1 MPRKTTEKE
10 EKDTAKKVA
19 KSASSKKST
28 KVAIKKTASPKKA
41 KIGNT
46 AKKKVE
52 NNSQK
57 EPKAKTTKTK
67 KAVSIENP
75 TKDAEFLVKLFKI
88 ITTPKET
95 TKKTTTKEKTVAT
108 EKTAKP
114 SAKKTTTPKKETTK
128 KSSTTKKTTA
138 KKTTTTRKKKKVE
151 DVSVSSILEYYDLP
165 YRYNETVVKLLAQTP
180 NILFVYWD
188 ISDDDRQ
195 RFVQNY
201 GDDFFQNTKP
211 VLIVHNRTKGYAF
224 EVEINDFANSWYLDI
239 NDAKSKYTIQLG
251 RKFREKPEMVNIM
264 ASTGTESVVLHNDY
278 VPIITSN
285 ILEVPNDHILF
296 ENLQSKVLYRNV
308 KTGTDSYVEIDN
320 LEFSKR
326 MGKIY
331 SIYDVYKEIYKNEI
345 DSETL
350 SDLLNPSSM
359 SSSKMSS
366 NVFI

>member
-10 EKDTAKKVA
+10 EKGTTKKVS

-28 KVAIKKTASPKKA
+28 KVATKKTASSKKA
-41 KIGNT
+41 KTGNT

-114 SAKKTTTPKKETTK
+114 SAKKTTKKETAK
-128 KSSTTKKTTA
+128 KSSTT

-195 RFVQNY
+195 KFVQNY
-201 GDDFFQNTKP
+201 GEDFFQNTKP

-224 EVEINDFANSWYLDI
+224 EVEINDFANSWYLHVEDTKCDYQI
-239 NDAKSKYTIQLG
+239 ELG
-251 RKFREKPEMVNIM
+251 RRPRNAYVNIPHDYLYI
-264 ASTGTESVVLHNDY
+264 SSSNDLES
-278 VPIITSN
+278 
-285 ILEVPNDHILF
+285 PNDHILL
-296 ENLQSKVLYRNV
+296 NNHVLFQNV
-308 KTGTDSYVEIDN
+308 KTGQTHDRYMNAFLSAD
-320 LEFSKR
+320 
-326 MGKIY
+326 GKLFTIY
-331 SIYDVYKEIYKNEI
+331 ELYQRIYGKELITFA
-345 DSETL
+345 DRLDL
-350 SDLLNPSSM
+350 SNPSSGNP
-359 SSSKMSS
+359 SST
-366 NVFI
+366 FR

>member
-10 EKDTAKKVA
+10 EKDTTKKVS

-28 KVAIKKTASPKKA
+28 KVATKKTASSKKA
-41 KIGNT
+41 KTGNT

-114 SAKKTTTPKKETTK
+114 SAKKTTKKETAK
-128 KSSTTKKTTA
+128 KSSTT

-195 RFVQNY
+195 KFVQNY
-201 GDDFFQNTKP
+201 GEDFFQNTKP

-224 EVEINDFANSWYLDI
+224 EVEINDFANS
-239 NDAKSKYTIQLG
+239 
-251 RKFREKPEMVNIM
+251 
-264 ASTGTESVVLHNDY
+264 
-278 VPIITSN
+278 
-285 ILEVPNDHILF
+285 
-296 ENLQSKVLYRNV
+296 
-308 KTGTDSYVEIDN
+308 
-320 LEFSKR
+320 
-326 MGKIY
+326 
-331 SIYDVYKEIYKNEI
+331 
-345 DSETL
+345 
-350 SDLLNPSSM
+350 
-359 SSSKMSS
+359 
-366 NVFI
+366 

>member
-10 EKDTAKKVA
+10 EKGTTKKVS

-28 KVAIKKTASPKKA
+28 KVATKKTASSKKA
-41 KIGNT
+41 KTGNT

-114 SAKKTTTPKKETTK
+114 SAKKTTKKETAK
-128 KSSTTKKTTA
+128 KSSTT

-195 RFVQNY
+195 KFVQNY
-201 GDDFFQNTKP
+201 GEDFFQNTKP

-224 EVEINDFANSWYLDI
+224 EVEINDFANSWYLHVEDTKCDYQI
-239 NDAKSKYTIQLG
+239 ELG
-251 RKFREKPEMVNIM
+251 RRPRNAYVNMPHDYLYI
-264 ASTGTESVVLHNDY
+264 SSSNDLES
-278 VPIITSN
+278 
-285 ILEVPNDHILF
+285 PNDHILF
-296 ENLQSKVLYRNV
+296 EHLNNHVLFQNV
-308 KTGTDSYVEIDN
+308 KTGQTHDRYMNAFLSAD
-320 LEFSKR
+320 
-326 MGKIY
+326 GKLFTIY
-331 SIYDVYKEIYKNEI
+331 ELYQRIYGKELITFA
-345 DSETL
+345 DRLDL
-350 SDLLNPSSM
+350 SNPSSGNP
-359 SSSKMSS
+359 SST
-366 NVFI
+366 FR

>member
-28 KVAIKKTASPKKA
+28 KVATKKTASSKKA
-41 KIGNT
+41 KTGNT

-95 TKKTTTKEKTVAT
+95 TKKTTTKKKTVAT

-224 EVEINDFANSWYLDI
+224 EVEINDFANSWYLHVEDTKCDYQI
-239 NDAKSKYTIQLG
+239 ELG
-251 RKFREKPEMVNIM
+251 RRPRNAYVNIPHNYLYI
-264 ASTGTESVVLHNDY
+264 SSSNDLES
-278 VPIITSN
+278 
-285 ILEVPNDHILF
+285 PNDHILF
-296 ENLQSKVLYRNV
+296 EYLSNHVLFQNV
-308 KTGTDSYVEIDN
+308 KTGQTHDRYMNAFLSAD
-320 LEFSKR
+320 
-326 MGKIY
+326 GKLFNIY
-331 SIYDVYKEIYKNEI
+331 ELYQRIYGKELITFA
-345 DSETL
+345 DRLDL
-350 SDLLNPSSM
+350 SNPSSGNP
-359 SSSKMSS
+359 SST
-366 NVFI
+366 FR